1 MTTNLPLILSS
12 ACLTAI
18 LSGHLTAAEPRSDD
32 RDHDEHEMEQHGAH
46 EHGAA
51 RMTVA
56 VTATGLEIA
65 LETPAANIFGFEHTA
80 GSDEEHH
87 IVHEAADKL
96 KAADELFSFDKKAAC
111 QPDDVDIES
120 NILAAHDKE
129 KHSDG
134 EHHDHEAEKH
144 ENHDKEDDNHDKH
157 DEHSENEKD
166 KHDHEEHNH
175 DDGTHSDVDV
185 TWTFKCKQPEQ
196 LTEMRTGI
204 FAAFPQGFE
213 KLNVEWID
221 ATSSGAVALE
231 ADDAVKFSQ

>member
-175 DDGTHSDVDV
+175 DDGTHSDVDI
-185 TWTFKCKQPEQ
+185 TWTFKCEQPDQ
-196 LTEMRTGI
+196 LSQMETGI
-204 FAAFPQGFE
+204 FNAFRGFE
-213 KLNVEWID
+213 RLNVEWIN
-221 ATSSGAVALE
+221 ATTSGAVALE
-231 ADDAVKFSQ
+231 ADGTVTFSQ